1 MSKVGTVA
9 DELKRDV
16 REVAAI
22 SMEDKISKDKIDFY
36 RRLDRNRLKPEIECD
51 PITSDITG
59 INQVCKRFADK
70 LGSMITKRKREEPRL
85 ILDCIYLIVKD
96 VTEEKSR

>member
-1 MSKVGTVA
+1 MSKVGMVS

-22 SMEDKISKDKIDFY
+22 AIEDKISNKIDFY
-36 RRLDRNRLKPEIECD
+36 RGLDRNRLKPEIECD

-59 INQVCKRFADK
+59 INQVSKRFADE
-70 LGSMITKRKREEPRL
+70 LVL
-85 ILDCIYLIVKD
+85 
-96 VTEEKSR
+96 